1 MYHTSNSAK
10 VNYVPSAFWI
20 GVELNKTFGSEW
32 LVDHISRLGYCIWY
46 DEVLRYKQKVW
57 MEFKI
62 WIWVTENVD
71 HNIKTL
77 TGKGTFHRMG
87 TISVTQPGGIRS
99 DKLVT

>member
-71 HNIKTL
+71 HNINTL
-77 TGKGTFHRMG
+77 TGKDTFHGMG
-87 TISVTQPGGIRS
+87 TISVTHLEG
-99 DKLVT
+99 